1 MPPPPVIH
9 WLCRFYKRQ
18 RDRFLDNL
26 KAEVTSCGQEVAR
39 RDLRNLK
46 GLEQR
51 MKELKY
57 YERALKGQGCDR
69 EIEGYK
75 RDLFDSLTDTI
86 TQVYEEIDFKV
97 TKSKWDDVDQ
107 LKTFLSKA
115 CPILQSSELTDES
128 VRLESMGKLDK
139 MNSKIEAKA
148 RGITD
153 QYFETNL

>member
-69 EIEGYK
+69 EI
-75 RDLFDSLTDTI
+75 DCASS
-86 TQVYEEIDFKV
+86 ID
-97 TKSKWDDVDQ
+97 
-107 LKTFLSKA
+107 
-115 CPILQSSELTDES
+115 PP
-128 VRLESMGKLDK
+128 
-139 MNSKIEAKA
+139 
-148 RGITD
+148 
-153 QYFETNL
+153 